1 MNLMRKNIIYLAGC
15 LMLLSACNNSKYDLE
30 NLVPQEYHK
39 MLEQPREMGEM
50 TLKDFVPMS
59 LRCQMRSNRKSGKC
73 KEKQNIAGER
83 FANHYPRRCKI

>member
-39 MLEQPREMGEM
+39 ILY
-50 TLKDFVPMS
+50 VNN
-59 LRCQMRSNRKSGKC
+59 SNTSVNFYRKIKS
-73 KEKQNIAGER
+73 
-83 FANHYPRRCKI
+83 

>member
-39 MLEQPREMGEM
+39 ILYVKPVGGIN
-50 TLKDFVPMS
+50 LS
-59 LRCQMRSNRKSGKC
+59 
-73 KEKQNIAGER
+73 
-83 FANHYPRRCKI
+83 